1 MVDPRACFT
10 ALSLAAA
17 GLLIDAPS
25 LYGFSKLI
33 TSEDSVQD
41 PVCTLHSP
49 LQNHHSP
56 GNGLQVTMA
65 LLSTLYSSGP
75 TDCGFSTPTQI
86 STFLVGE
93 ALDFF
98 VPPTC
103 LLHCDHAF
111 NLFPQFSVTLMKA

>member
-1 MVDPRACFT
+1 MVDPMACFT

-17 GLLIDAPS
+17 GLLIDVP
-25 LYGFSKLI
+25 LFYGFSKPI
-33 TSEDSVQD
+33 TSEDSVQG

-75 TDCGFSTPTQI
+75 TDCGFSIPTQI
-86 STFLVGE
+86 STFLAGG
-93 ALDFF
+93 ALNFF

-103 LLHCDHAF
+103 LLH
-111 NLFPQFSVTLMKA
+111 